1 MKKIMSFLFLFGL
14 VLTAQSQTVDE
25 VFAKFEAAVG
35 GRDALLAIKT
45 VQYKSTIT
53 LNMMGS
59 PFDIPVTNIKENNK
73 MLRREVA
80 GIMGMGKSFSILTD
94 TAGYLFT
101 PAMRGFGGGGPGGP
115 GGGIP
120 EGGRDASLTK
130 MNDATV
136 KEEQYELDAAG
147 AFGHLVN
154 YAAKGHKAELQ
165 GTAKA
170 NKTECYKVKFT
181 FNNGQE
187 MLYYIDT
194 KTFLPIQTEALG
206 KVALEQVG
214 MGGMMEQ
221 MGSDR
226 AKKLKVI
233 TTYSNYEEVNGIK
246 FPMKQKLEMGAVEID
261 VVNSDYQI
269 NQPIDAKYYKLQ

>member
-165 GTAKA
+165 GTAKV

-194 KTFLPIQTEALG
+194 KTFLPVQTEALG

>member
-101 PAMRGFGGGGPGGP
+101 PAMRGFVVGGPGGP

-165 GTAKA
+165 GTAKV

>member
-165 GTAKA
+165 GTAKV